1 LREKVRFFSNSVV
14 VVFDKGSTIRPFD
27 KLRVV
32 SLSNHK
38 LRVVSLSN
46 HKLRVV
52 SLSNHK
58 LRVVSLRP

>member
-1 LREKVRFFSNSVV
+1 MFRLREKVRFFSNSVV

-38 LRVVSLSN
+38 LMVVSEVEPQA
-46 HKLRVV
+46 HPPC
-52 SLSNHK
+52 
-58 LRVVSLRP
+58 LRP